1 VEVLGPTKDYQSP
14 QTNAYLIYEP
24 YPGVV
29 KKGDRERLE
38 ILSKVLSGG
47 PKIVTLTDKTMELLI
62 DDYLSYN

>member
-38 ILSKVLSGG
+38 ILQKCYQVD
-47 PKIVTLTDKTMELLI
+47 PKSMILD
-62 DDYLSYN
+62 